1 METIEKSKTKVEPK
15 VDGRKEDRPPEFEGT
30 DEIVIRAKHRDQLPV
45 TLRPCFDSTGRVY
58 TGQGP
63 TGHYE
68 TLSEEDKR
76 SMNFVIT
83 PETTVVLTP
92 DKVINWQNPVDRANW
107 KWVRRH
113 PYLALTREKADSS
126 RDAVFYVDNPVAEA
140 SRRVIASKVRDKAR
154 YIIQYEANRDVLVR
168 ACKVLG
174 HMGADTLLDSQL
186 QDHLLQQ
193 ADIPGMAQMVLDAV
207 SAQESELV
215 KAKILLS
222 ELQKYRLV
230 QRGDGGLFRFG
241 GEKGAPLGHTE
252 DTILSFMMN
261 EKNHDTVLMMKNAL
275 AERKHIPVE

>member
-1 METIEKSKTKVEPK
+1 METIEKSKTKAVE
-15 VDGRKEDRPPEFEGT
+15 RKEDARPPEFEGT
-30 DEIVIRAKHRDQLPV
+30 DEILIQAKFRDQLPV
-45 TLRPCFDSTGRVY
+45 ILRPCFDSTGRVY

-76 SMNFVIT
+76 SMNYVIT
-83 PETTVVLTP
+83 PETTVVLTH
-92 DKVINWQNPVDRANW
+92 DKVISWLNPIDRANW

-113 PYLALTREKADSS
+113 PYLALTKEKADSS
-126 RDAVFYVDNPVAEA
+126 RDAVFFVHNPVAEA
-140 SRRVIASKVRDKAR
+140 SRRVVASKVRDKAR

-174 HMGADTLLDSQL
+174 HLGADTLLDSQL
-186 QDHLLQQ
+186 QDYLLQQ
-193 ADIPGMAQMVLDAV
+193 ADAPGMAQMVLDAV
-207 SAQESELV
+207 SREESELV

-230 QRGDGGLFRFG
+230 QRGDAGLFRFG

-252 DTILSFMMN
+252 DMILSFMMD
-261 EKNHDTVLMMKNAL
+261 EKNHDTVLVMKNAL